1 MKKVLLDF
9 DIGTEIDDAI
19 ALAYLLA
26 NPECELVG
34 ITTSCGESIK
44 RAEMASVLCR
54 AAGKKVPIHAGCEM
68 PLLIPQMETTA
79 PQAAILPHYE
89 HDTGFAPNTAIP
101 FMQKV
106 IRENPGEVTLL
117 AVAPMTNLGLL
128 FAMDPELPELLD
140 GLYLLC
146 GSPTHQRHD
155 VVTESLSA
163 MERDDFIR
171 VLASQGILE
180 NNSIVDPHA
189 TSIVYRARC
198 RNFVNIGNNVSSRVV
213 MTPEEAERRFRHPI
227 MQVVMSIARE
237 WFKDEP
243 RVSFHDP
250 LAAVCIFNDDVCSY
264 KRGYM
269 DCVLDSRLLGGMTIF
284 REDPAGPHQVAW
296 DVDGDKFFEHLFEV
310 FA

>member
-54 AAGKKVPIHAGCEM
+54 AAGKKVPIHAGCER

-198 RNFVNIGNNVSSRVV
+198 RNFVNIGSNVSSRVV

-296 DVDGDKFFEHLFEV
+296 GVDGDKFFEHLFEV

>member
-54 AAGKKVPIHAGCEM
+54 AAGKKVPIHAGCER

-189 TSIVYRARC
+189 TSIVCRARC

-296 DVDGDKFFEHLFEV
+296 DVDGDKFSEHLFEV

>member
-54 AAGKKVPIHAGCEM
+54 AAGKKVPIHAGCER
-68 PLLIPQMETTA
+68 PLLITQMETTA

-296 DVDGDKFFEHLFEV
+296 GVDGDKFFEHLFEV

>member
-54 AAGKKVPIHAGCEM
+54 AAGKKVPIHAGCER
-68 PLLIPQMETTA
+68 PPLIPQMETTA

>member
-54 AAGKKVPIHAGCEM
+54 AAGKKVPIHAGCER
-68 PLLIPQMETTA
+68 PLLITQMETTA

-198 RNFVNIGNNVSSRVV
+198 RNFVNIGSNVSSRVV

-296 DVDGDKFFEHLFEV
+296 GVDGDKFFEHLFEV

>member
-54 AAGKKVPIHAGCEM
+54 AAGKKAPIHAGCER

-171 VLASQGILE
+171 VLDSQGILE

>member
-54 AAGKKVPIHAGCEM
+54 AAGKKVPIHAGCER

-106 IRENPGEVTLL
+106 IREN
-117 AVAPMTNLGLL
+117 
-128 FAMDPELPELLD
+128 
-140 GLYLLC
+140 
-146 GSPTHQRHD
+146 
-155 VVTESLSA
+155 
-163 MERDDFIR
+163 
-171 VLASQGILE
+171 
-180 NNSIVDPHA
+180 
-189 TSIVYRARC
+189 RAR
-198 RNFVNIGNNVSSRVV
+198 SRCW
-213 MTPEEAERRFRHPI
+213 PWRP
-227 MQVVMSIARE
+227 
-237 WFKDEP
+237 
-243 RVSFHDP
+243 
-250 LAAVCIFNDDVCSY
+250 
-264 KRGYM
+264 
-269 DCVLDSRLLGGMTIF
+269 
-284 REDPAGPHQVAW
+284 
-296 DVDGDKFFEHLFEV
+296 
-310 FA
+310 

>member
-54 AAGKKVPIHAGCEM
+54 AAGKKAPIHAGCER

-198 RNFVNIGNNVSSRVV
+198 RNFVNIGSNVSSRVV

-296 DVDGDKFFEHLFEV
+296 GVDGDKFFEHLFEV

>member
-1 MKKVLLDF
+1 
-9 DIGTEIDDAI
+9 
-19 ALAYLLA
+19 
-26 NPECELVG
+26 
-34 ITTSCGESIK
+34 
-44 RAEMASVLCR
+44 
-54 AAGKKVPIHAGCEM
+54 
-68 PLLIPQMETTA
+68 
-79 PQAAILPHYE
+79 
-89 HDTGFAPNTAIP
+89 
-101 FMQKV
+101 MQKV

-198 RNFVNIGNNVSSRVV
+198 RNFVNIGSNVSSRVV

>member
-44 RAEMASVLCR
+44 RSEMASVLCR
-54 AAGKKVPIHAGCEM
+54 AAGKKVPIHAGCER

>member
-26 NPECELVG
+26 NPVCELVG

-54 AAGKKVPIHAGCEM
+54 AAGKKVPIHAGCER
-68 PLLIPQMETTA
+68 PLLITQMETTA

-189 TSIVYRARC
+189 TSIVCRARC

>member
-54 AAGKKVPIHAGCEM
+54 AAGKKVPIHAGCER

-198 RNFVNIGNNVSSRVV
+198 RNFVNIGSNVSSRVV

>member
-54 AAGKKVPIHAGCEM
+54 AAGKKVPIHAGCER

-89 HDTGFAPNTAIP
+89 HDMGFAPNTAIP

>member
-54 AAGKKVPIHAGCEM
+54 AAGKKVPIHAGCER

-89 HDTGFAPNTAIP
+89 HVTGFAPNTAIP

-171 VLASQGILE
+171 VL
-180 NNSIVDPHA
+180 
-189 TSIVYRARC
+189 
-198 RNFVNIGNNVSSRVV
+198 
-213 MTPEEAERRFRHPI
+213 
-227 MQVVMSIARE
+227 
-237 WFKDEP
+237 
-243 RVSFHDP
+243 
-250 LAAVCIFNDDVCSY
+250 
-264 KRGYM
+264 
-269 DCVLDSRLLGGMTIF
+269 DSRLLGGMTIF

>member
-54 AAGKKVPIHAGCEM
+54 AAGKKVPIHAGCER

-171 VLASQGILE
+171 VLASQGTLE

>member
-54 AAGKKVPIHAGCEM
+54 AAGKKVPIHAGCER

-180 NNSIVDPHA
+180 NNSVVDPHA

>member
-54 AAGKKVPIHAGCEM
+54 AAGKKVPIHAGCER

>member
-54 AAGKKVPIHAGCEM
+54 AAGKKVPIHAGCER

-213 MTPEEAERRFRHPI
+213 MTPDEAERRFRHPI

>member
-54 AAGKKVPIHAGCEM
+54 AAGKKAPIHAGCER

-198 RNFVNIGNNVSSRVV
+198 RNFVNIGSNVSSRVV

>member
-1 MKKVLLDF
+1 VKKVLLDF

-54 AAGKKVPIHAGCEM
+54 AAGKKAPIHAGCER

>member
-34 ITTSCGESIK
+34 ITTSCGEAQK
-44 RAEMASVLCR
+44 RCEMASMLCKM
-54 AAGKKVPIHAGCEM
+54 AGKDVPIHSGCEN

-79 PQAAILPHYE
+79 PQARALGEWP
-89 HDTGFAPNTAIP
+89 HDTDYPPNTAVP

-106 IRENPGEVTLL
+106 IRDNPGEVYLVAT
-117 AVAPMTNLGLL
+117 APMTNLGVL
-128 FAMDPELPELLD
+128 FAMDPEIPSLLA

-146 GSPTHQRHD
+146 GSPTHHRHD
-155 VVTESLSA
+155 TVTETLSA

-180 NNSIVDPHA
+180 NNSIIDPHA
-189 TSIVYRARC
+189 THLVYRARTPDFK
-198 RNFVNIGNNVSSRVV
+198 NFGNNVSSRVV
-213 MTPEEAERRFRHPI
+213 MTPKQAEEKFTHPI

-243 RVSFHDP
+243 RVSFHD
-250 LAAVCIFNDDVCSY
+250 AVTTVCLFNDDVCTY

-269 DCVLDSRLLGGMTIF
+269 DCILDSELLGGMTIF
-284 REDPAGPHQVAW
+284 REDPNGPHQVAW
-296 DVDGDKFFEHLFEV
+296 DIDEEKFFEHLFEV
-310 FA
+310 FN

>member
-34 ITTSCGESIK
+34 ITTACGESIK
-44 RAEMASVLCR
+44 RAEMASVLCH
-54 AAGKKVPIHAGCEM
+54 AAGKKVPIHAGCER

-180 NNSIVDPHA
+180 NNSIVDPNA

-213 MTPEEAERRFRHPI
+213 MTPDEAERRFRHPI

>member
-54 AAGKKVPIHAGCEM
+54 AAGKKVPIHAGCER

-296 DVDGDKFFEHLFEV
+296 DVDGDKFSEHLFEV

>member
-44 RAEMASVLCR
+44 RAQMASVLCR
-54 AAGKKVPIHAGCEM
+54 AAGKKVPIHAGCER

>member
-54 AAGKKVPIHAGCEM
+54 AAGKKVPIHAGCER

-250 LAAVCIFNDDVCSY
+250 LAAVCIFNDDVCSC

>member
-9 DIGTEIDDAI
+9 DIGTEIDDAM

-54 AAGKKVPIHAGCEM
+54 AAGKKAPIHAGCER

-198 RNFVNIGNNVSSRVV
+198 RNFVNIGNNVSSRVL

>member
-54 AAGKKVPIHAGCEM
+54 AAGKKAPIHAGCER

-146 GSPTHQRHD
+146 GSPTHQRPD

-171 VLASQGILE
+171 
-180 NNSIVDPHA
+180 
-189 TSIVYRARC
+189 
-198 RNFVNIGNNVSSRVV
+198 
-213 MTPEEAERRFRHPI
+213 
-227 MQVVMSIARE
+227 
-237 WFKDEP
+237 
-243 RVSFHDP
+243 
-250 LAAVCIFNDDVCSY
+250 
-264 KRGYM
+264 
-269 DCVLDSRLLGGMTIF
+269 VLDSRLLGGMTIF

>member
-34 ITTSCGESIK
+34 ITASCGESIK

-54 AAGKKVPIHAGCEM
+54 AAGKKVPIHAGCER

>member
-54 AAGKKVPIHAGCEM
+54 AAGKKVPIHAGCER
-68 PLLIPQMETTA
+68 PPLIPQMEPTA
-79 PQAAILPHYE
+79 PQAAIFPHYE

-146 GSPTHQRHD
+146 GSPTHQRHA

>member
-54 AAGKKVPIHAGCEM
+54 AAGKKVPIHAGCER

-269 DCVLDSRLLGGMTIF
+269 DCVLDSRMLGGMTIF

>member
-54 AAGKKVPIHAGCEM
+54 EAGKKVPIHAGCER

-213 MTPEEAERRFRHPI
+213 MMPEEAERRFRHPI

>member
-26 NPECELVG
+26 NPVCELVG

-54 AAGKKVPIHAGCEM
+54 AAGKKVPIHAGCER

>member
-44 RAEMASVLCR
+44 RAEMASVLCH
-54 AAGKKVPIHAGCEM
+54 AAGKKVPIHAGCER

-180 NNSIVDPHA
+180 NNSIVDPNA

-213 MTPEEAERRFRHPI
+213 MTPDEAERRFRHPI

>member
-26 NPECELVG
+26 NPECGLVG

-54 AAGKKVPIHAGCEM
+54 AAGKKVPIHAGCER

-189 TSIVYRARC
+189 TSIVCRARC

>member
-54 AAGKKVPIHAGCEM
+54 AAGKKVPIHAGCER

-198 RNFVNIGNNVSSRVV
+198 RNFVNIGSNVSSRVV
-213 MTPEEAERRFRHPI
+213 MTPEEAEHRFRHPI

>member
-54 AAGKKVPIHAGCEM
+54 AAGKKVPIHAGCER

-189 TSIVYRARC
+189 TSVVYRARC

>member
-54 AAGKKVPIHAGCEM
+54 TAGKKVPIHAGCER

-198 RNFVNIGNNVSSRVV
+198 RNFVNIGSNVSSRVV

-269 DCVLDSRLLGGMTIF
+269 DCVLASRLLGGMTIF

>member
-26 NPECELVG
+26 
-34 ITTSCGESIK
+34 
-44 RAEMASVLCR
+44 
-54 AAGKKVPIHAGCEM
+54 
-68 PLLIPQMETTA
+68 
-79 PQAAILPHYE
+79 
-89 HDTGFAPNTAIP
+89 
-101 FMQKV
+101 
-106 IRENPGEVTLL
+106 
-117 AVAPMTNLGLL
+117 VAPMTNLGLH
-128 FAMDPELPELLD
+128 FAMEPELPELLD

>member
-54 AAGKKVPIHAGCEM
+54 AAGKKVPIHAGCER

-89 HDTGFAPNTAIP
+89 HDTGFAPNTAMP